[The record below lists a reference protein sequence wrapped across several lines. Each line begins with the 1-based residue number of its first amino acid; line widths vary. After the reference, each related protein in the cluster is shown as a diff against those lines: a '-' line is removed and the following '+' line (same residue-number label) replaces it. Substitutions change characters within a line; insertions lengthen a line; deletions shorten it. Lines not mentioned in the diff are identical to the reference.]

1 MGVLYSS
8 QIHLVHTQGRHSLWL
23 PCNDHENDLKKKV
36 ASRFFGILA
45 AAPQSLEDG
54 LGLAKQWCVNLLAYI
69 LHTLLATKKPLLAEV
84 PLGAAPCLGSSDLWS
99 GHERVRG

>member
-1 MGVLYSS
+1 MYSTPPRFTLYITRVGIACGFLATIMKTTS
-8 QIHLVHTQGRHSLWL
+8 QT
-23 PCNDHENDLKKKV
+23 V

-54 LGLAKQWCVNLLAYI
+54 FGLAKQWCVNLLAYI
-69 LHTLLATKKPLLAEV
+69 LHTHVATKKPLLAEV